1 MRRLYHMLELP
12 RALLCLTLLLLAGCD
27 GADRL
32 VLGTETNEPY
42 YRQGDQL
49 KRQGRYQEALGA
61 YLKVI
66 ERRNDDAP
74 ESHLEAGLIYQQ
86 YLKDPI
92 YAIYHFRKYLE
103 LEPKSR
109 QADLVR
115 QRIDAAMRDFAR
127 TLPARP
133 LEDQMLRLDLMNRID
148 ELQKQNL
155 ELKEELAKQNPGA
168 ASSGGDSGATLVPV
182 PESTSSPPGH
192 RGSFF
197 NPPAAEAGA
206 ARPAQAGEQHG
217 TPSTKAAAA
226 ARTHV
231 VAQGETLGKIAQHY
245 YGSSA
250 KWLVILDANRDVLK
264 DEKAVRPGMTLKI
277 P

>member
-1 MRRLYHMLELP
+1 MLELP
-12 RALLCLTLLLLAGCD
+12 RALLCLTLFMLVGCD
-27 GADRL
+27 GTDRL

-66 ERRNDDAP
+66 ERRNQDAP

-103 LEPKSR
+103 LEPNSR

-133 LEDQMLRLDLMNRID
+133 MEDQMLRLDLMNKID

-155 ELKEELAKQNPGA
+155 ALKEQLARQSPGVA
-168 ASSGGDSGATLVPV
+168 IPGGDSGEMMVPV
-182 PESTSSPPGH
+182 PGSAPSSPAR
-192 RGSFF
+192 RGFLS
-197 NPPAAEAGA
+197 NPPA
-206 ARPAQAGEQHG
+206 AQAGEQPG
-217 TPSTKAAAA
+217 TPPTKPSAA
-226 ARTHV
+226 ARTHM
-231 VAQGETLGKIAQHY
+231 VAQGETLGKIAQRY

-250 KWLVILDANRDVLK
+250 RWHEILDANRDVLK
-264 DEKAVRPGMTLKI
+264 DEKAVKQGMTLKI

>member
-1 MRRLYHMLELP
+1 MLELP
-12 RALLCLTLLLLAGCD
+12 RALLCLTLLMLAGCD
-27 GADRL
+27 GTDRL

-66 ERRNDDAP
+66 GRRNQDAP

-103 LEPKSR
+103 LEPNSR

-133 LEDQMLRLDLMNRID
+133 MEDQMLRLDLMNKID

-155 ELKEELAKQNPGA
+155 ALKEQLAKQSPGVA
-168 ASSGGDSGATLVPV
+168 VPGGDSGEMMVPV
-182 PESTSSPPGH
+182 PDSAQSSSPY
-192 RGSFF
+192 RSSSV
-197 NPPAAEAGA
+197 NPPPVE
-206 ARPAQAGEQHG
+206 
-217 TPSTKAAAA
+217 AAAA
-226 ARTHV
+226 QSGPSATASGKPSATARTHV
-231 VAQGETLGKIAQHY
+231 VAQGETLGKIAQRY

-250 KWLVILDANRDVLK
+250 KWHAILDANRDVLK
-264 DEKAVRPGMTLKI
+264 DEKAVKPGMTLKI